1 MLLIENLSY
10 RYKSRSIA
18 TLHNVSLKL
27 GKGEMLLLAGKSGCG
42 KSTLLKAVSGLLRAT
57 SEGELTGSVK
67 VDGIDIARLTP
78 EEVGSIVGSVYQS
91 PDDQLFAMTV
101 EDEVAFALENRG
113 VPSDLIRKAVDDA
126 LVKVGLTGFAKR
138 GIHQLSGGQR
148 QRLALASV
156 IVTRPPLLILD
167 EPVSQM
173 NPQGVVEFMEILT
186 KLNQSEKIT
195 IVIVEHRVNELAKY
209 FSRICVINEGQVIFD
224 GMVKDVWNRLNKR
237 SLEGLREP
245 QNIKLS
251 RRLSLTRLEDENR
264 LLAQRIRMECTIREA
279 AEVIK
284 HKKHHDSLLASLNN
298 VFFRYPGT
306 RDFCLKNIS
315 FNIFMGQVVA
325 IMGYNGA
332 GKSTLLNLLSGLSEK
347 DSGEIRFLSS
357 PIKEKAY
364 LIGYLRQDPD
374 LMLLADSVW
383 EEVHWGGR
391 MENDEYVN
399 EVIDKL
405 ALRNNVDDF
414 PLALSKGQRL
424 RTVLGALLAKKPK
437 LLLLDEPTAGQDQQ
451 SLNEIKRLIRLF
463 AGEGGSV
470 VFCTHDIELAAD
482 MADRVIL
489 LDKGVVVADDEARA
503 VLSNRTSVKG
513 VGLNEPPML
522 RISEEL
528 GLQPC
533 ITVKEVALY
542 VDASAL
548 GRG

>member
-1 MLLIENLSY
+1 
-10 RYKSRSIA
+10 
-18 TLHNVSLKL
+18 
-27 GKGEMLLLAGKSGCG
+27 
-42 KSTLLKAVSGLLRAT
+42 
-57 SEGELTGSVK
+57 
-67 VDGIDIARLTP
+67 
-78 EEVGSIVGSVYQS
+78 
-91 PDDQLFAMTV
+91 
-101 EDEVAFALENRG
+101 
-113 VPSDLIRKAVDDA
+113 
-126 LVKVGLTGFAKR
+126 
-138 GIHQLSGGQR
+138 
-148 QRLALASV
+148 
-156 IVTRPPLLILD
+156 
-167 EPVSQM
+167 
-173 NPQGVVEFMEILT
+173 
-186 KLNQSEKIT
+186 
-195 IVIVEHRVNELAKY
+195 
-209 FSRICVINEGQVIFD
+209 
-224 GMVKDVWNRLNKR
+224 
-237 SLEGLREP
+237 
-245 QNIKLS
+245 
-251 RRLSLTRLEDENR
+251 
-264 LLAQRIRMECTIREA
+264 
-279 AEVIK
+279 
-284 HKKHHDSLLASLNN
+284 
-298 VFFRYPGT
+298 
-306 RDFCLKNIS
+306 
-315 FNIFMGQVVA
+315 MGQVVA

-503 VLSNRTSVKG
+503 VLSNRTSVKE